1 MRIRWSEHEA
11 RGVLA
16 AWRKSGLTL
25 QRFARERG
33 LVPQRLRSW
42 RRRLEA
48 ADKAKPNS
56 LALVPVQLSNAK
68 RGEPVAVY
76 LRSGHVIRVG
86 RGFDEDAF
94 SRVVALLEAP

>member
-16 AWRKSGLTL
+16 AWRKSDLTL

-33 LVPQRLRSW
+33 LVPKRLRSW
-42 RRRLEA
+42 RRTPEA
-48 ADKAKPNS
+48 AEKAKPNS
-56 LALVPVQLSNAK
+56 LAFVRVQRSYAI

>member
-16 AWRKSGLTL
+16 ALRKSGLTL

-48 ADKAKPNS
+48 ADKAEPN
-56 LALVPVQLSNAK
+56 
-68 RGEPVAVY
+68 
-76 LRSGHVIRVG
+76 
-86 RGFDEDAF
+86 
-94 SRVVALLEAP
+94 